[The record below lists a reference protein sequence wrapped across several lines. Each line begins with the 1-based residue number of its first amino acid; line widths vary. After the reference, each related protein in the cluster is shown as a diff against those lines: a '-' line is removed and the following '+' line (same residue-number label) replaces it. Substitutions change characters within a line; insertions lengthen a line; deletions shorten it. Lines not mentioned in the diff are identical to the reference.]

1 MINKNKALLIGIVL
15 VVITSILT
23 FMITNTI
30 GVVMGDRV
38 VISRSDYEN
47 LKDVEKLLG
56 LKDYIKKNYVEG
68 AEDNTLMDG
77 AMKGLFEALE
87 DPYSTYLTPAE
98 FKSMNEATS
107 GSFGGIGVIV
117 TKSEE
122 GYITVVAPVE
132 DTPGEKAGIKTNDR
146 IIKVDDK
153 DLIGMELDKA
163 VELIKGEP
171 GTKVTLTISR
181 DKVQQP
187 MIFEIK
193 RELINQKAV
202 KSEVKESNIGY
213 IRISSFD
220 VDADKDFRKE
230 LNALKAKN
238 IKGLILDLR
247 QNPGGYVSSCLEI
260 ADELLGEGM
269 VVYTEDINKNR
280 QVYNSKAGG
289 LEVPLIVL
297 VDEGSASAS
306 EILAGAIKDR
316 EEGLLIGTKTFGK
329 GLVQSVESLKDGSG
343 FKLTTQKYY
352 TPKGISINK
361 IGIEPDIEVMP
372 MEIKEDQREED
383 IKDLQLERAIQE
395 MLKQIK

>member
-1 MINKNKALLIGIVL
+1 MISKNKALLVGVVL
-15 VVITSILT
+15 VLITSILT

-30 GVVMGDRV
+30 EVVMGDRV
-38 VISRSDYEN
+38 VISKGDYNN

-56 LKDYIKKNYVEG
+56 LKEHIKKNYVEG
-68 AEDNTLMDG
+68 AKDDALMDG
-77 AMKGLFEALE
+77 AMKGLFESLG
-87 DPYSTYLTPAE
+87 DPYSTYLTPSE
-98 FKSMNEATS
+98 FKNMNEMTS

-132 DTPGEKAGIKTNDR
+132 DTPGEKAGIKTNDK

-153 DLIGMELDKA
+153 DLVGMELDKA

-171 GTKVTLTISR
+171 GTKVSLTILR

-187 MIFEIK
+187 MTFEIK

-202 KSEVKESNIGY
+202 KSEVKKNDIGY
-213 IRISSFD
+213 IRLSSFD
-220 VDADKDFRKE
+220 QDAGKDFKK
-230 LNALKAKN
+230 ALSGLRAKN

-280 QVYNSKAGG
+280 EVYNSKGSN
-289 LEVPLIVL
+289 LEIPLIVL

-306 EILAGAIKDR
+306 EILSGAIKDR
-316 EEGLLIGTKTFGK
+316 EAGLLIGTKTFGK
-329 GLVQSVESLKDGSG
+329 GLVQSVEGLKDGSG

-361 IGIEPDIEVMP
+361 IGIEPNIEVKP
-372 MEIKEDQREED
+372 MEIKEGQRPED
-383 IKDLQLERAIQE
+383 IKDLQLERAMEE

>member
-1 MINKNKALLIGIVL
+1 MVW
-15 VVITSILT
+15 
-23 FMITNTI
+23 
-30 GVVMGDRV
+30 
-38 VISRSDYEN
+38 
-47 LKDVEKLLG
+47 
-56 LKDYIKKNYVEG
+56 
-68 AEDNTLMDG
+68 
-77 AMKGLFEALE
+77 
-87 DPYSTYLTPAE
+87 
-98 FKSMNEATS
+98 
-107 GSFGGIGVIV
+107 
-117 TKSEE
+117 
-122 GYITVVAPVE
+122 
-132 DTPGEKAGIKTNDR
+132 
-146 IIKVDDK
+146 
-153 DLIGMELDKA
+153 
-163 VELIKGEP
+163 
-171 GTKVTLTISR
+171 
-181 DKVQQP
+181 
-187 MIFEIK
+187 IFEIK
-193 RELINQKAV
+193 RELINQRAV

-220 VDADKDFRKE
+220 VDADKDFSKE

-280 QVYNSKAGG
+280 QVYNSKGDG

-316 EEGLLIGTKTFGK
+316 EAGLLIGTKTFGK

-361 IGIEPDIEVMP
+361 IGIEPNIEVKP

>member
-1 MINKNKALLIGIVL
+1 MISKKKAMLIGLVLIIV
-15 VVITSILT
+15 TSILT

-30 GVVMGDRV
+30 EVVMGDRV
-38 VISRSDYEN
+38 VVSKSDYKN
-47 LKDVEKLLG
+47 LLEVEKLLA
-56 LKDYIKKNYVEG
+56 LKEHIKKNYVDG
-68 AEDNTLMDG
+68 SKDDVLMDG
-77 AMKGLFEALE
+77 AMKGLFEALG

-122 GYITVVAPVE
+122 GYITVVAPLE
-132 DTPGEKAGIKTNDR
+132 DTPGERAGIKTNDK

-153 DLIGMELDKA
+153 DLLGMELDKA
-163 VELIKGEP
+163 VEFIKGKP
-171 GTKVTLTISR
+171 GSKVVLTVLR

-187 MIFEIK
+187 MTFEIK
-193 RELINQKAV
+193 REMINQKAV

-213 IRISSFD
+213 IRLSSFD
-220 VDADKDFRKE
+220 SDAGKDFRKE

-280 QVYNSKAGG
+280 EVYNSKGSG
-289 LEVPLIVL
+289 LEMPLIVL

-329 GLVQSVESLKDGSG
+329 GLVQSVEGLKDGSG

-361 IGIEPDIEVMP
+361 IGIEPNIEVKLE
-372 MEIKEDQREED
+372 EIKEGQRKED

>member
-1 MINKNKALLIGIVL
+1 MISKNKALLLGIVL
-15 VVITSILT
+15 VLITSILT
-23 FMITNTI
+23 FMITNTFE
-30 GVVMGDRV
+30 VVMGDRV

-47 LKDVEKLLG
+47 LKNVDKLLG
-56 LKDYIKKNYVEG
+56 LKEYIKKNYVEG
-68 AEDNTLMDG
+68 AKDDSLMDG
-77 AMKGLFEALE
+77 AMKGLFEALG

-153 DLIGMELDKA
+153 DLVGMELDKA
-163 VELIKGEP
+163 VELIKGKP
-171 GTKVTLTISR
+171 GTKVILTISR

-187 MIFEIK
+187 MIFEIT
-193 RELINQKAV
+193 REMINQKAV

-220 VDADKDFRKE
+220 VDAGKDFRKE
-230 LNALKAKN
+230 LSALKAKS

-247 QNPGGYVSSCLEI
+247 QNPGGYVSTSLEI

-289 LEVPLIVL
+289 LEVPLIIL
-297 VDEGSASAS
+297 VDGGSASAS
-306 EILAGAIKDR
+306 EILSGAVKDR
-316 EEGLLIGTKTFGK
+316 GAGLLIGTKTFGK

-361 IGIEPDIEVMP
+361 IGIEPNIEVKP
-372 MEIKEDQREED
+372 IEIKEGQRPED
-383 IKDLQLERAIQE
+383 VKDVQLERAIQE
-395 MLKQIK
+395 MLEQIK

>member
-1 MINKNKALLIGIVL
+1 MINKNKALLLGIVL

-30 GVVMGDRV
+30 EVVMGDRV

-47 LKDVEKLLG
+47 LKNVEKLLG
-56 LKDYIKKNYVEG
+56 LKEYIKKNYVEG

-153 DLIGMELDKA
+153 DLVGMELDKA

-187 MIFEIK
+187 MVFDIK
-193 RELINQKAV
+193 RELINQRAV

-220 VDADKDFRKE
+220 VDADKDFIKE

-280 QVYNSKAGG
+280 QVYNSKGGG
-289 LEVPLIVL
+289 LEMPLIVL

-316 EEGLLIGTKTFGK
+316 EAGLLIGTKTFGK

-361 IGIEPDIEVMP
+361 IGIEPNIEVKP

>member
-1 MINKNKALLIGIVL
+1 MISKNKAVILGIVL
-15 VVITSILT
+15 ILITSILT
-23 FMITNTI
+23 FMVTNTL
-30 GVVMGDRV
+30 GVVMGDKV

-56 LKDYIKKNYVEG
+56 LKEFIKKNYVEG
-68 AEDNTLMDG
+68 AKDDALMDG

-87 DPYSTYLTPAE
+87 DPYSIYLTPTE

-132 DTPGEKAGIKTNDR
+132 DTPGERAGIKTNDK

-153 DLIGMELDKA
+153 DLVGMELDKA
-163 VELIKGEP
+163 VELIKGKP
-171 GTKVTLTISR
+171 GTKVVLTIMR
-181 DKVQQP
+181 DKVQNP
-187 MIFEIK
+187 LTFEIK
-193 RELINQKAV
+193 REMINQKAV
-202 KSEVKESNIGY
+202 KSEIKENNIGY

-220 VDADKDFRKE
+220 MDADKDFKKE
-230 LNALKAKN
+230 LAAIEAKN

-280 QVYNSKAGG
+280 EVYNSKAGG
-289 LEVPLIVL
+289 LEVPLIIL

-306 EILAGAIKDR
+306 EILAGAVKDR
-316 EEGLLIGTKTFGK
+316 EAGLLIGTKTFGK

-361 IGIEPDIEVMP
+361 IGIEPNIEVKP
-372 MEIKEDQREED
+372 LEVKEGQRQED
-383 IKDLQLERAIQE
+383 VKDVQLDRAIQE
-395 MLKQIK
+395 MLKLIK